1 MDAVQT
7 ANRGDAS
14 ATPIRIDTSQIPAV
28 EVMLLSKATLD
39 FVLPIAKYI
48 MSNPEERRRYE
59 EWLNERNGGKTID

>member
-1 MDAVQT
+1 MGAVKVVR
-7 ANRGDAS
+7 ADAS
-14 ATPIRIDTSQIPAV
+14 ETPIRIDTSQIPAV

-59 EWLNERNGGKTID
+59 EWLNERNGGKTIV